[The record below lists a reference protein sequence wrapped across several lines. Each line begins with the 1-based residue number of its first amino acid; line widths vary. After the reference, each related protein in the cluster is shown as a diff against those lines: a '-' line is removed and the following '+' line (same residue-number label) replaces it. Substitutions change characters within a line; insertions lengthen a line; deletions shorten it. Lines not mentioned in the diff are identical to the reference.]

1 MPTRSGW
8 TIVVF
13 TAMSYRFLSSL
24 LLNPRRGVLKS
35 PTIIVAL
42 SLSPVVLVFASRIFK
57 PCFEAYIH
65 LNYVFGELTLLSFCN
80 IPHYFW

>member
-1 MPTRSGW
+1 M
-8 TIVVF
+8 
-13 TAMSYRFLSSL
+13 
-24 LLNPRRGVLKS
+24 LKS